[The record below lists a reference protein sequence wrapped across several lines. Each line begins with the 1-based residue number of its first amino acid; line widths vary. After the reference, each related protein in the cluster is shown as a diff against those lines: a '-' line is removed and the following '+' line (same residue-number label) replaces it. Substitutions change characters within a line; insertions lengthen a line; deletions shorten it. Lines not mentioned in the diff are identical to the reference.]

1 MNKFK
6 TKHGYINLDHVIYI
20 HFGTRQLIMVNN
32 NQNLI
37 LGVEDFKNL
46 INFLD
51 AKQESTPIY
60 IRKDADSYTLTIKNV
75 DFIANVLENIK

>member
-6 TKHGYINLDHVIYI
+6 TKHGYINLNHVIYI
-20 HFGTRQLIMVNN
+20 HFGTRQLIMVN

-51 AKQESTPIY
+51 TKQESTPIY
-60 IRKDADSYTLTIKNV
+60 IRKDADNYTLTIKNV
-75 DFIANVLENIK
+75 DFIANALENIK